1 MNTFHPKNDWDICKS
16 YYLTICE
23 YTMTNPFLANLLS
36 NPRKD
41 AFFEKVV
48 TMFHHYVKKV
58 TQSTTTSH
66 HNSEELSYMIAST
79 IGSTIGVLHKWTKD
93 NSRFLLKPLL
103 ISLHR
108 PLYLE
113 CSLTYYREHSF
124 LLQFYIM
131 PLEEVHQ
138 LKLPVS

>member
-1 MNTFHPKNDWDICKS
+1 
-16 YYLTICE
+16 
-23 YTMTNPFLANLLS
+23 MTNPFLANLLS

-93 NSRFLLKPLL
+93 NFQVSAETIANILTQTF
-103 ISLHR
+103 ISGML
-108 PLYLE
+108 P
-113 CSLTYYREHSF
+113 
-124 LLQFYIM
+124 YI
-131 PLEEVHQ
+131 L
-138 LKLPVS
+138 